1 MKKAWSRSELLVA
14 FALYCQLPFGKLHA
28 RNPIIVECAD
38 AIGRTPSAL
47 AMKLANIASLD
58 PSITRTGRTG
68 LSGASTADR
77 LMWEEMQSDWLA
89 FSVAMNDATV
99 ELNVKSVAI
108 EKEISDSDQA
118 HEGFSRVAQVNVR
131 VGQAFFRKSVLS
143 AYGQKC
149 CITGLSDPRLLVAS
163 HIVPWKDDSKNR
175 LNPSNGLCL
184 SALHDKAFDL
194 GLISLD
200 MDFRVIIASDFKNY
214 SDNFLR
220 STILDYAGHTLSMPE
235 KFRPSPDFIEYHRTH
250 IFQG

>member
-1 MKKAWSRSELLVA
+1 MKKSWSRPELLVA

-38 AIGRTPSAL
+38 AIGRSPSAL

-68 LSGASTADR
+68 LSGASASDR

-89 FSVAMNDATV
+89 FSVAINNATV

-108 EKEISDSDQA
+108 VNEISDSDQT
-118 HEGFSRVAQVNVR
+118 HEGFSKVAQVNVR

-200 MDFRVIIASDFKNY
+200 MEFRVIISREIQN
-214 SDNFLR
+214 SCDNFLR
-220 STILDYAGHTLSMPE
+220 STILCYSGHTLSMPE
-235 KFRPSPDFIEYHRTH
+235 KFRPSTDFIEYHRTH